1 MDANSKPHRADS
13 SPRWLDKLFSVRI
26 FGPVV
31 STYVR
36 VVQIVCEEAGLSHEV
51 VPTPA
56 HAPSNRHPFGKVPVV
71 EIDGLE
77 LYETHSIAA
86 YIDNAHNGGALQ
98 PSDPAQRAAMERW
111 ISVGNSYLFPLFERG
126 LVMPY
131 IMHRYAKMDLDKA
144 RISKALPDI
153 AKTLSFI
160 DLEFQK
166 DGAWTSAGF
175 TLADIFLY
183 CILRGVE
190 STPEGSAGMAQMPVL
205 PLWMASCRARP
216 SIAATAWPDE
226 PVATEG

>member
-1 MDANSKPHRADS
+1 MKAHAH
-13 SPRWLDKLFSVRI
+13 I
-26 FGPVV
+26 FGPVI

-36 VVQIVCEEAGLSHEV
+36 VVQIVCEEAGLAHEV
-51 VPTPA
+51 IPTPA
-56 HAPSNRHPFGKVPVV
+56 HAPENRHPFGKVPVV

-98 PSDPAQRAAMERW
+98 PSDPVQRAVVERW
-111 ISVGNSYLFPLFERG
+111 ISVGNSYLFPLFEHG

-131 IMHRYAKMDLDKA
+131 IMHRYAKMELDTA
-144 RISKALPDI
+144 RISRALPDI
-153 AKTLSFI
+153 AKTLSFL
-160 DLEFQK
+160 DLELQK

-190 STPEGSAGMAQMPVL
+190 STPEGHAGMAQMQVL

-216 SIAATAWPDE
+216 SIAATAWPEE
-226 PVATEG
+226 PVSR

>member
-1 MDANSKPHRADS
+1 MTAHAQ
-13 SPRWLDKLFSVRI
+13 I
-26 FGPVV
+26 HGPLI

-36 VVQIVCEEAGLSHEV
+36 VVQIVCEEAGLAHEV
-51 VPTPA
+51 IPTPA
-56 HAPSNRHPFGKVPVV
+56 HSPANRHPFGKVPVV
-71 EIDGLE
+71 HIDGQE
-77 LYETHSIAA
+77 MFETVSIAA

-98 PSDPAQRAAMERW
+98 PADPVQRAVMDRW
-111 ISVGNSYLFPLFERG
+111 IGVGNSYLFPLFERG

-131 IMHRYAKMDLDKA
+131 IMHHYAGLELDKG
-144 RISKALPDI
+144 RIAKALPDI

-160 DLEFQK
+160 DLELQR

-190 STPEGSAGMAQMPVL
+190 STPEGNAGMAQMRVL

-226 PVATEG
+226 PVAG

>member
-1 MDANSKPHRADS
+1 MAD
-13 SPRWLDKLFSVRI
+13 PVRI
-26 FGPVV
+26 FGPVI

-36 VVQIVCEEAGLSHEV
+36 VAQIVCEEAGLAHEV
-51 VPTPA
+51 IPTPA
-56 HAPSNRHPFGKVPVV
+56 HVPTTRNPFGMLTVV

-77 LYETHSIAA
+77 LYVPHSIAN

-98 PSDPAQRAAMERW
+98 PIDPMQRAVMERW
-111 ISVGNSYLFPLFERG
+111 IAVGNSYLFPLFEHG

-131 IMHRYAKMDLDKA
+131 IMHRYAKMELDKA
-144 RISKALPDI
+144 RIAKSLPDI

-160 DLEFQK
+160 DLELQK

-183 CILRGVE
+183 CVLRGVE
-190 STPEGSAGMAQMPVL
+190 ATPEGHAGMAQMQVL

-216 SIAATAWPDE
+216 SIAATAWPGEAGSE
-226 PVATEG
+226 PADTPN